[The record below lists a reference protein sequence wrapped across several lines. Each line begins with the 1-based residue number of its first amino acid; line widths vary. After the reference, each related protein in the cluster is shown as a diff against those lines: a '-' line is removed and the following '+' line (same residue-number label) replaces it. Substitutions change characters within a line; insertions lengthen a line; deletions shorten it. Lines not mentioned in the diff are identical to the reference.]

1 MWWGHSCSYFEGLLS
16 TKCPYILCVQRKSKS
31 SDVSQYV
38 TVPGKR
44 DQFSNFFQNRVI
56 ATAGKS
62 RL

>member
-1 MWWGHSCSYFEGLLS
+1 MAKINCLFCCTVGSLFSCVMIFMQCSFS
-16 TKCPYILCVQRKSKS
+16 TKPT
-31 SDVSQYV
+31 YV

-44 DQFSNFFQNRVI
+44 DQLGNFFQNRVI